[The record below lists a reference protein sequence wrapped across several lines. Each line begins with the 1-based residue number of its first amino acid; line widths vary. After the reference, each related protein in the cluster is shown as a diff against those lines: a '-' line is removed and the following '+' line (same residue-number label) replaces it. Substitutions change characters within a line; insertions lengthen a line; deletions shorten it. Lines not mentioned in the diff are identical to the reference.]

1 MEAEIIRECKPL
13 IVAAPLPA
21 LQDHYATLLSRD
33 AAALVDWPYVLQK
46 LYIHACLKGRHDV
59 AAWLASLFDTLDPI
73 SRIAYRHTL
82 AYGRA
87 LLQRVK
93 AHG

>member
-13 IVAAPLPA
+13 IGSSPLSA
-21 LQDHYATLLSRD
+21 LQDHYATLMARD
-33 AAALVDWPYVLQK
+33 GSANVDWPYVLQK
-46 LYIHACLKGRHDV
+46 LYIHACLKGRRDV
-59 AAWLASLFDTLDPI
+59 ADWLTTLFDALDPI

-87 LLQRVK
+87 LLQRTGK
-93 AHG
+93 